1 MVKRQPYIFMVWMET
16 ILIQLNIWT
25 NPWIWLSEII
35 NYFATSSTMQSFQDL
50 GVSKC
55 QVCQCS
61 FPEYVSVSQ
70 SQWFHFPNLYPSFCT
85 SFSVITSHK
94 NEVEPHF
101 RHIQPALQWTLPFHM
116 TWALA
121 VKHLFS
127 FSPCIIFLWW
137 KDKQEKDFFC
147 GGEWEKSVAA

>member
-1 MVKRQPYIFMVWMET
+1 MDT

-55 QVCQCS
+55 QFCQCS
-61 FPEYVSVSQ
+61 FPEYLSVSQ
-70 SQWFHFPNLYPSFCT
+70 SQWFHFPNLYPSICT

-94 NEVEPHF
+94 TEVEPHF
-101 RHIQPALQWTLPFHM
+101 RHIQPVRVYALQWTLPFHM

-127 FSPCIIFLWW
+127 FFSLYNFFMMKNQTKEGLFLWW
-137 KDKQEKDFFC
+137 RM
-147 GGEWEKSVAA
+147 GEISCSLGW